1 LKQVKTRRLANTIL
15 IVTIILLAPGQFH
28 RALAEEEPS
37 VIPEEGIL
45 IHSQNYHD
53 FFDYIATEMIPLVED
68 HGMILPAHPEL
79 AEGWNL
85 REAEPDTGAPIRVGS
100 DGSITPR
107 DPLPAN
113 TKIEASTA
121 QALLWRAESRRWQFP
136 LSSLRYELFTFD
148 NLSQP
153 LELTGSI
160 ERVYPRRISGDLPE
174 QLFREKV
181 MLAFPGT
188 LDPLLQLS
196 FRLFGSHEDFLWIR
210 SPALRKNR
218 RATSSNRADAIFK
231 TSISLDD
238 LFGFSSKI
246 ESLNATELTDQIL
259 LLPFSQRGTN
269 LLKEA
274 DSLCFSVEG
283 DELQPSLFEEG
294 MHWNFLSRRYPASP
308 GWNPGRVT
316 FVPREAKRVEMT
328 SKDPFFPYGRQV
340 LYVDKKTAA
349 PALKFIYSR
358 SGELWK
364 SIVSAFGLAENT
376 DGSIQKIFWD
386 YSVIFD
392 HISNRATVIDTFEHR
407 YCDVPEGRAQDILRA
422 FDPARLDQST
432 ISTVE
437 ILHKKLPDQEQP
449 ESSSE
454 DTQEPHP

>member
-1 LKQVKTRRLANTIL
+1 LKQTKTRRLANTVI
-15 IVTIILLAPGQFH
+15 IATIILLAHGQFSK
-28 RALAEEEPS
+28 ALAEEEPS
-37 VIPEEGIL
+37 VIPKDVIPKEGIL

-53 FFDYIATEMIPLVED
+53 FFDYIATEMIPLVEN
-68 HGMILPAHPEL
+68 HGMIIPAHPEL
-79 AEGWNL
+79 AEGWDPK
-85 REAEPDTGAPIRVGS
+85 EEEPDQTFMQVGS
-100 DGSITPR
+100 DGSIAPR
-107 DPLPAN
+107 DTLSAD
-113 TKIEASTA
+113 TRIEVSTA
-121 QALLWRAESRRWQFP
+121 QELLWKVESRRWQFP

-148 NLSQP
+148 NLSQS
-153 LELTGSI
+153 LELSGSI

-174 QLFREKV
+174 QLFRERV
-181 MLAFPGT
+181 ILSFPGT
-188 LDPLLQLS
+188 LDPLSQLS

-246 ESLNATELTDQIL
+246 ESLNALELKDQTL
-259 LLPFSQRGTN
+259 LIPFSQRGTN
-269 LLKEA
+269 LLKKA

-294 MHWNFLSRRYPASP
+294 MHWNFLSRAYPASP

-340 LYVDKKTAA
+340 LYVDNDTAV
-349 PALKFIYSR
+349 PALKFIYAR

-364 SIVSAFGLAENT
+364 SIVSAFGLAKST

-386 YSVIFD
+386 YSVVFD

-407 YCDVPEGRAQDILRA
+407 YCDVPEDRAQEILRA
-422 FDPARLDQST
+422 FDPARLNQSDTST
-432 ISTVE
+432 IE
-437 ILHKKLPDQEQP
+437 ILHQKQLDQEKP
-449 ESSSE
+449 EASSE
-454 DTQEPHP
+454 ES